1 MKKTLIIIAII
12 FIVIIAILLG
22 NYSNVEKL
30 QEELTEFN
38 LDYEQYIGEE
48 IYGTDIATIINNA
61 VNNNEQENI
70 EKDEEGY
77 YIQNDANSV
86 EIEIKII
93 DLEEETIFKME
104 TFYDGGIEQF
114 VQYYGTILFKA
125 EKIEYNSAGRVSYML
140 FEQISS

>member
-12 FIVIIAILLG
+12 FIIIIAILLG

-38 LDYEQYIGEE
+38 LEYEQYIGEE

>member
-104 TFYDGGIEQF
+104 TFYNGGIEQF

>member
-12 FIVIIAILLG
+12 FIIIIAILLG
-22 NYSNVEKL
+22 NYSSIEKT
-30 QEELTEFN
+30 QEELAEFN

-61 VNNNEQENI
+61 INNNEQENI

-104 TFYDGGIEQF
+104 TFYNGGIEQF
-114 VQYYGTILFKA
+114 VQYYGTIVFKA